1 MIKCFICQC
10 VQEPEKG
17 KFEFNRFY
25 IAKISNNDINTFAVL
40 DNNQN
45 WVPFRYY
52 TRNSNYDNYYGFYFD
67 TWDVFL
73 VENKKELNKY
83 IPTTKFYEIYNK

>member
-17 KFEFNRFY
+17 EFEFNRFY
-25 IAKISNNDINTFAVL
+25 VAKISNNDVNTLAVL

-45 WVPFRYY
+45 WIPFRYY
-52 TRNSNYDNYYGFYFD
+52 ELQGRIDLNKYDFYFD
-67 TWDVFL
+67 LWDTFL
-73 VENKKELNKY
+73 VNNKKELNEY
-83 IPTTKFYEIYNK
+83 VPTTKFYE

>member
-10 VQEPEKG
+10 VQEPKKG

-45 WVPFRYY
+45 WVPFKYY
-52 TRNSNYDNYYGFYFD
+52 TRNRNYDNYYGFYFD
-67 TWDVFL
+67 LWDVFL

-83 IPTTKFYEIYNK
+83 VPTTKFYE

>member
-17 KFEFNRFY
+17 KFEFNGFY
-25 IAKISNNDINTFAVL
+25 IAKVSNNDINTIAFL

-45 WVPFRYY
+45 WIPFKYY
-52 TRNSNYDNYYGFYFD
+52 TRTGDYENYHGLYFD
-67 TWDVFL
+67 LWDTFYVN
-73 VENKKELNKY
+73 NKKELNEY
-83 IPTTKFYEIYNK
+83 IPTTKFYN

>member
-25 IAKISNNDINTFAVL
+25 IAKISNNDVNTFAVL

-45 WVPFRYY
+45 WVPFKYY
-52 TRNSNYDNYYGFYFD
+52 TRNGNYDNYYGFYFD
-67 TWDVFL
+67 LWDNFL

-83 IPTTKFYEIYNK
+83 VPTTKFYE